1 MCYVWCNK
9 LKIFKVKKNKIS
21 KNWVNKQRRDAYV
34 KQSKVDGYRAR
45 SAYKLIEID
54 EKFKIFKGGIS
65 VIDIG
70 AAPGSWSQ
78 YAVKAAKSGRLI
90 SIDLKKMEPIGKTIQ
105 IHGDFTDPNIQA
117 EIKKH
122 VSLKVEVVMSDMAVN
137 TTGIKNIDSI
147 QTGELCIEAMLFAKN
162 LLKGNGFFVSK
173 IFLGGTFNEI
183 VAQGKKYF
191 KEVKVFKPKSS
202 RKDSKESFIICRKL
216 R

>member
-1 MCYVWCNK
+1 M
-9 LKIFKVKKNKIS
+9 KKNKIS

-34 KQSKVDGYRAR
+34 RQSKIDGYRAR

-54 EKFKIFKGGIS
+54 EKFKILKGGIT
-65 VIDIG
+65 VVDIG

-78 YAVKAAKSGRLI
+78 YVAKVVKSGRLI
-90 SIDLKKMEPIGKTIQ
+90 SIDLKEMEPIGSTTQ
-105 IHGDFTDPNIQA
+105 IKGDFTEAIIKD
-117 EIKKH
+117 EINKYING
-122 VSLKVEVVMSDMAVN
+122 KVNVVMSDMAVN

-147 QTGELCIEAMLFAKN
+147 QTGELCKEAMIFAKDI
-162 LLKGNGFFVSK
+162 LIDNGFFISK

-183 VAQGKKYF
+183 VAEGKKIF

-202 RKDSKESFIICRKL
+202 RKESKESFIICRKL

>member
-1 MCYVWCNK
+1 M
-9 LKIFKVKKNKIS
+9 KKNKIS
-21 KNWVNKQRRDAYV
+21 KNWVNKQRRDTYV

-65 VIDIG
+65 IIDIG

-78 YAVKAAKSGRLI
+78 YVAKVSKNGKLI
-90 SIDLKKMEPIGKTIQ
+90 SIDLKKMEPIGSSLQIQ
-105 IHGDFTDPNIQA
+105 GDFTEEGVQE
-117 EIKKH
+117 EIKKNTI
-122 VSLKVEVVMSDMAVN
+122 SKVDVVMSDMAVN

-147 QTGELCIEAMLFAKN
+147 QTGELCKEAMIFSKEVIS
-162 LLKGNGFFVSK
+162 KKGFFISK
-173 IFLGGTFNEI
+173 IFMGSSFNEI
-183 VAQGKKYF
+183 VALGKKIF

-202 RKDSKESFIICRKL
+202 RKDSKESFIICKIL